1 MTTALRSIQER
12 DHPLLREIYAD
23 AVESQAPG
31 QYSADQVRAWA
42 SLAWLPGVLDRT
54 FAEGSGWISG
64 VGEAFAI
71 RYPSDRLALL
81 YCRGRSAGCGHATA
95 LLNRLEA
102 DALRERI
109 SVLHTEASQLSR
121 PLLERRG
128 WRLVAP
134 EFITIA
140 GVSFERYRMAI
151 TLGDLIPP

>member
-1 MTTALRSIQER
+1 MSMALRSIHER

-23 AVESQAPG
+23 AVETQAPG
-31 QYSADQVRAWA
+31 SYSPAQVSAWA

-64 VGEAFAI
+64 VGEAFAL

-81 YCRGRSAGCGHATA
+81 YCRGRSAGRGHATA
-95 LLNRLEA
+95 LLNRVEA
-102 DALRERI
+102 EAALQHI
-109 SVLHTEASQLSR
+109 PVLHTEASQLSR

-151 TLGDLIPP
+151 SLRQEHS